1 MSIVTFITDYG
12 NRDYHLAL
20 AKARLINFAPT
31 SIIVDIANAVN
42 HFDLIDE
49 AYLMRSCWKSFP
61 MGTVH
66 VLGIKSKLEKMPL
79 IAVKDNQYFVTSDN
93 GVIQLIFD
101 QGVDELFRVNLPIQ
115 DNDVKFPLGGIFMT
129 IAAHLVKG
137 GTPSMI
143 GFEENDYTKIFFPK
157 PQIEDG
163 GIRCQ
168 VIHIDDFGNIVLN
181 FTRDM
186 YESYIGKRNFSIL
199 ARSTQKA
206 GLRTI
211 IHDFSPDDLADGIPF
226 AVWGVNDFLHI
237 AMKNTTPQL
246 GGGAA
251 RLLGY
256 QKMSNIFIELND

>member
-1 MSIVTFITDYG
+1 MSIVTFTSDYG
-12 NRDYHLAL
+12 SRDYHIAL
-20 AKARLINFAPT
+20 AKARLINYAPT
-31 SIIVDIANAVN
+31 SIVVDIANSVN
-42 HFDLIDE
+42 HFDIIE
-49 AYLMRSCWKSFP
+49 VSYLMRSCWRTFP

-66 VLGIKSKLEKMPL
+66 VLGVKSKLEKMPL
-79 IAVKDNQYFVTSDN
+79 IAVKDNQYFITADN
-93 GVIQLIFD
+93 GVINLIFD
-101 QGVDELFRVNLPIQ
+101 QGVDELYRINLPLQ
-115 DNDVKFPLGGIFMT
+115 DQDIIFPMGGIFMLA
-129 IAAHLVKG
+129 AAHLAKG
-137 GTPSMI
+137 GTPNMI
-143 GFEENDYTKIFFPK
+143 AAPESEYTKVFFPK

-186 YESYIGKRNFSIL
+186 FESYIGKRSFSIL
-199 ARSTQKA
+199 ARSTQKS
-206 GLRTI
+206 GLKTI
-211 IHDFSPDDLADGIPF
+211 INDFSPADLADGIPF

-256 QKMSNIFIELND
+256 QKMSNLFIELND